1 MEMSGFEAMGK
12 MLVFMGL
19 LVVIMGLLLIFIPKL
34 KVPFLGKLPGDIII
48 QRERFSFY
56 FPIVT
61 CIVISILLTIV
72 LNVVI
77 RLLGR

>member
-1 MEMSGFEAMGK
+1 MSGFEAMGK

-19 LVVIMGLLLIFIPKL
+19 LLIFVPKL
-34 KVPFLGKLPGDIII
+34 KVPFLGKLPGDIVI
-48 QRERFSFY
+48 QRERFTFY

-61 CIVISILLTIV
+61 CIVISILLTII

>member
-1 MEMSGFEAMGK
+1 MSGFEAMGR

-19 LVVIMGLLLIFIPKL
+19 LVVIMGLLLILVPKL
-34 KVPFLGKLPGDIII
+34 KVPFLGRLPGDIIV

-61 CIVISILLTIV
+61 CIVLSILLTIL
-72 LNVVI
+72 LNFI
-77 RLLGR
+77 ALIFRR